1 MNKEL
6 KEIYEKS
13 NLNHFGFS
21 EAIGISRITL
31 CKILNNKII
40 LSKPKFEFYIE
51 NYDKYQQKR
60 INLKK
65 LINEL

>member
-6 KEIYEKS
+6 KEMFEKS
-13 NLNHFGFS
+13 NLTHLGFS
-21 EAIGISRITL
+21 EAIGISRISL
-31 CKILNNKII
+31 YKILSNKII
-40 LSKPKFEFYIE
+40 LSKPKFEFYTE
-51 NYDKYQQKR
+51 NYNRYKQKR

>member
-6 KEIYEKS
+6 KEIFEKS
-13 NLNHFGFS
+13 NLTHLGFA

-31 CKILNNKII
+31 YKILTNKII
-40 LSKPKFEFYIE
+40 LSKPKFEFYTE
-51 NYDKYQQKR
+51 NYDKYKQKR
-60 INLKK
+60 TNLKK

>member
-6 KEIYEKS
+6 KEMFEKS
-13 NLNHFGFS
+13 NLTHLGFS
-21 EAIGISRITL
+21 EAIGISRISL
-31 CKILNNKII
+31 YKILNDKII
-40 LSKPKFEFYIE
+40 LSKPKFEFYTE
-51 NYDKYQQKR
+51 NYNRYKQKR

>member
-6 KEIYEKS
+6 KEIFEKS
-13 NLNHFGFS
+13 NLNHLGFA

-31 CKILNNKII
+31 YKILTNKII
-40 LSKPKFEFYIE
+40 LSKPKFEFYTE
-51 NYDKYQQKR
+51 NYDKYKQKR
-60 INLKK
+60 TNLKK